1 MLEPEIVVPEVQVM
15 LELVF
20 YLMEPAQ
27 SLNLRKA
34 EKNTSTICMAK
45 KRHEI
50 GMEKKIN
57 LKVNLTEFAC
67 CYRKAFEPCECL

>member
-50 GMEKKIN
+50 GM
-57 LKVNLTEFAC
+57 
-67 CYRKAFEPCECL
+67 